1 MFERIAAYL
10 AKQLEVPVESITEDT
25 TFDSLGFDS
34 LDAVEMLMD
43 LEEELNVEL
52 EVDGKLNTVGEFA
65 KFVEEH
71 VG

>member
-10 AKQLEVPVESITEDT
+10 SKQLEVPAENITKDT

-43 LEEELNVEL
+43 LEDELNIEL
-52 EVDGKLNTVGEFA
+52 EVEGKFNTVGEFVA
-65 KFVEEH
+65 LVEERI
-71 VG
+71 G